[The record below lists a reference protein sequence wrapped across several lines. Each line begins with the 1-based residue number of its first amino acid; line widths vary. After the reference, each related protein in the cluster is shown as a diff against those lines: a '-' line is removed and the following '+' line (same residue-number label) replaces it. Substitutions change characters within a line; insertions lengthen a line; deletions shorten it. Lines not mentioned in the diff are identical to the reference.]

1 MQVFFLD
8 LGLFINRL
16 AFAEQFRLNPLMSKS
31 LLSAVRLTIILG
43 YLGVANQAFTKAAD
57 LGYTDT
63 PMLPSGKW
71 HVHDP
76 DRTKPPV
83 VNSGAT
89 FSHGASAPSDAIV
102 LFDGTDL
109 SKWEGAKG
117 AAPEWAIHE
126 DYMEVKTNTGNIHT
140 KDKFDDFQLH
150 LEFAEPLKVEGDSQ
164 ERGNSGVFLH
174 GREGQG
180 GYELQVLDCYNNPTY
195 PDGQCGALYGQ
206 SPPLVNACKK
216 PGQWQTY
223 DIFFEAARW
232 NENHELIRPASVTV
246 IQNGL
251 LIHHKQPLLGPTGHK
266 TLASYSKELSDKAP
280 IELQD
285 HHTPV
290 RYRNIWIRNITE
302 DEKP

>member
-1 MQVFFLD
+1 MRKTLLITMVIATAGLGGVVLQV
-8 LGLFINRL
+8 L
-16 AFAEQFRLNPLMSKS
+16 AD
-31 LLSAVRLTIILG
+31 AV
-43 YLGVANQAFTKAAD
+43 

-76 DRTKPPV
+76 ARPHPPV
-83 VNSGAT
+83 VTPAAT
-89 FSHGASAPSDAIV
+89 FSDGAAAPSDAIV

-109 SKWEGAKG
+109 SKWEGEKG
-117 AAPEWAIHE
+117 DPKWTTHE
-126 DYMEVKTNTGNIHT
+126 DYMEVKPGTGAIHT
-140 KDKFDDFQLH
+140 KEKFGDFQLH
-150 LEFAEPLKVEGDSQ
+150 LEFAEPLQVSGDSQ
-164 ERGNSGVFLH
+164 ERGNSGVFL
-174 GREGQG
+174 QG
-180 GYELQVLDCYNNPTY
+180 VYEVQVLDCYNNPTY

-232 NENHELIRPASVTV
+232 NENHELVRPASVTV
-246 IQNGL
+246 VHNGL

-266 TLASYSKELSDKAP
+266 ILAKYDKELPDKGPLA
-280 IELQD
+280 LQD
-285 HHTPV
+285 HGNLV

>member
-1 MQVFFLD
+1 MRKT
-8 LGLFINRL
+8 LFAIVL
-16 AFAEQFRLNPLMSKS
+16 ATAGFA
-31 LLSAVRLTIILG
+31 
-43 YLGVANQAFTKAAD
+43 GVAVQTSAEPPV

-76 DRTKPPV
+76 DRPKPPV
-83 VNSGAT
+83 VASGAT

-109 SKWEGAKG
+109 SKWEGDKG
-117 AAPEWAIHE
+117 APQWVIHE
-126 DYMEVKTNTGNIHT
+126 DYMEVTPGSGYIHT
-140 KDKFDDFQLH
+140 KEKFGDFQLH
-150 LEFAEPLKVEGDSQ
+150 LEFAEPTKVEGDSQ
-164 ERGNSGVFLH
+164 ERGNSGVFL
-174 GREGQG
+174 QG
-180 GYELQVLDCYNNPTY
+180 VYEVQVLDCYNNPTY

-266 TLASYSKELSDKAP
+266 ILANYDKELPATGP
-280 IELQD
+280 IALQD
-285 HHTPV
+285 HGNPL
-290 RYRNIWIRNITE
+290 RFRNIWIRNIQE
-302 DEKP
+302 EEKP